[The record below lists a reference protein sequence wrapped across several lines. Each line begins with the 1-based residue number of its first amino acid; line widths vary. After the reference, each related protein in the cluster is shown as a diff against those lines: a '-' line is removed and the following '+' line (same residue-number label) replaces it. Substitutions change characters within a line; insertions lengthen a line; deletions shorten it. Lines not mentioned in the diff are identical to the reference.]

1 MVLEI
6 HDENV
11 VQDKMIGTC
20 GQIPL
25 ERVSGQNHKVY
36 DEEKVACR
44 CLKVYTHGH
53 SSGYIIVTLM
63 RRFDL
68 PVP

>member
-44 CLKVYTHGH
+44 CLKARPFFGVCN
-53 SSGYIIVTLM
+53 VTLM